1 MRDSEVENRL
11 QKFRR
16 FTTIIQKP
24 LLLPNLPEKQHKF
37 QELAKKIKTKFKK
50 R

>member
-37 QELAKKIKTKFKK
+37 QELARKVKPSSKT
-50 R
+50 